1 MKSGM
6 KYALLALLTG
16 ALLFGATVAYRSLT
30 ETPSGSQTLAPAPS
44 GSQTLSPSSSGTTD
58 IGTIPPEKRAS
69 APDFTVLDSEGNE
82 VRLSDYA
89 GRPVILNFWAS
100 WCGPCRRELFDFND
114 LYRKYGKD
122 VVFLMV
128 NLADG
133 VRDKPEHVKYFLSE
147 NSYIFPAYYDTSG
160 NAATA
165 YNVRSIPFT
174 VAKDRNGKIMKTH
187 LGLIDRA
194 TLETLI
200 LTLLEEK

>member
-30 ETPSGSQTLAPAPS
+30 ETPSDSQTLSPAPS

-89 GRPVILNFWAS
+89 GRSSSISGRAGAAPAGGSCLIS
-100 WCGPCRRELFDFND
+100 TTCTGSTER
-114 LYRKYGKD
+114 
-122 VVFLMV
+122 M
-128 NLADG
+128 
-133 VRDKPEHVKYFLSE
+133 LS
-147 NSYIFPAYYDTSG
+147 F
-160 NAATA
+160 
-165 YNVRSIPFT
+165 
-174 VAKDRNGKIMKTH
+174 
-187 LGLIDRA
+187 
-194 TLETLI
+194 
-200 LTLLEEK
+200 